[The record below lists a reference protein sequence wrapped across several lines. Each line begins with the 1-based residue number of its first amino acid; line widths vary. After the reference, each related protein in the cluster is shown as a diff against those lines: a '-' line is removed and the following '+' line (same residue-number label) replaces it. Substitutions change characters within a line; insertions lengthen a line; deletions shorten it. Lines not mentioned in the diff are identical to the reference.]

1 MSDDFSAMTSL
12 GKSKS
17 EDFAGKF
24 NRRCELFLEQELHN
38 LEKEKKVFLQDH
50 KIKRR
55 VVQERDK
62 VLKAR
67 FAELKLSKKFSVA
80 NKQQRYDG
88 EPKSGNFTFFTDPN
102 VRAT

>member
-1 MSDDFSAMTSL
+1 MSDDFSAITSL

-55 VVQERDK
+55 VVQREGQG
-62 VLKAR
+62 
-67 FAELKLSKKFSVA
+67 F
-80 NKQQRYDG
+80 
-88 EPKSGNFTFFTDPN
+88 KSQVCGTEIVQEIFCSQ
-102 VRAT
+102 